1 MLQSENFSIMSYFSL
16 WQQRIWKLGSR
27 YIWLLSLM
35 TKPEISLLR
44 KFWITGE
51 AVFRYW
57 ILYNIFFDFAEN
69 AVLHET
75 SYLLWK
81 LILLDCIKK
90 TDLWSILCLDKVII
104 DGRNIEFAAI
114 YERKTFGALQLLL
127 VKYFHIRLVYSRIEM
142 SLQSSNGL
150 R

>member
-1 MLQSENFSIMSYFSL
+1 MLQSENFPIMSDFSL

-44 KFWITGE
+44 KFWITRE
-51 AVFRYW
+51 AVFRY
-57 ILYNIFFDFAEN
+57 YIFFDFAEN
-69 AVLHET
+69 AVLHEST
-75 SYLLWK
+75 YLLWK

-90 TDLWSILCLDKVII
+90 TDLWSILCLYKVII

-127 VKYFHIRLVYSRIEM
+127 AKYFHIRLVYSRIEM